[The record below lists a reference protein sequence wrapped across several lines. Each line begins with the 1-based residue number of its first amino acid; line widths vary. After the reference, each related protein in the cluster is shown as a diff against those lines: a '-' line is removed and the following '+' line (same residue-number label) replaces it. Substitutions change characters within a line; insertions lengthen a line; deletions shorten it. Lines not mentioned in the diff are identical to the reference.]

1 MVSGRTEAVS
11 VILPV
16 LNERDNL
23 EPLHARLTMALK
35 PLGRDYEIVYVD
47 DGSTDGS
54 WDVLKRLVAS
64 DRAVRLVRLRRN
76 FGQTAALSAG
86 LAHSR
91 PPIVIT
97 LDADLQNDPA
107 DIAHLLEVLDRGDDV
122 VCGWRRRRNDPWL
135 TRRLPSALANRLI
148 RWLTGVRLH
157 DIGCTLR
164 AYRREVLT
172 DVHLYGDMHRY
183 LPVLVAW
190 VGGRIGEI
198 EVGHHARAA
207 GTSKYGLLRIFRV
220 LVDLITIKFLGDFAM
235 RPNTIFGGF
244 GLLSI
249 AAGIA
254 ALVIVLYR
262 IWVLGRVEATPMVF
276 LMVVLFLTGVL
287 SVLIGFL
294 ADIVIRGFY
303 ETQRKA
309 AYYVRE
315 TDGMQGVE

>member
-1 MVSGRTEAVS
+1 MTGRTQAVS

-16 LNERDNL
+16 LDEQDNL
-23 EPLHARLTMALK
+23 EPLHARLTLALK
-35 PLGRDYEIVYVD
+35 ALGREYEVVYVD

-91 PPIVIT
+91 HPIVVT
-97 LDADLQNDPA
+97 LDADLQNDPD
-107 DIAHLLEVLDRGDDV
+107 DIGRLLETLDGGDDV
-122 VCGWRRRRNDPWL
+122 VCGWRRERNDPWL
-135 TRRLPSALANRLI
+135 TRRLPSRLANLLI

-164 AYRREVLT
+164 AYRRDVLA

-190 VGGRIGEI
+190 VGGRIAEI
-198 EVGHHARAA
+198 EVGHHARAT
-207 GTSKYGLLRIFRV
+207 GKSKYGLLRIFRV
-220 LVDLITIKFLGDFAM
+220 VVDLITIKFLGDFAM

-249 AAGIA
+249 AGGFG
-254 ALVIVLYR
+254 ALAIVLYR

-303 ETQRKA
+303 ETQRKT

-315 TDGMQGVE
+315 TDGLQGVE